1 MNFFFGA
8 VGGIWIPLA
17 LVWCSQAS
25 EALSQKSRFL
35 AQDQLVG
42 LRKKNFIYNLLKIES
57 FLLKTF
63 FCRIPPSI
71 TLFYARRHENR
82 QFGHF
87 SIFIT

>member
-1 MNFFFGA
+1 MKFFFGA

-42 LRKKNFIYNLLKIES
+42 LLKI
-57 FLLKTF
+57 
-63 FCRIPPSI
+63 
-71 TLFYARRHENR
+71 FYQPRSGMVMQNCGSKKRR
-82 QFGHF
+82 
-87 SIFIT
+87 

>member
-1 MNFFFGA
+1 MKFFFGA

-42 LRKKNFIYNLLKIES
+42 LRKKFFIYN
-57 FLLKTF
+57 
-63 FCRIPPSI
+63 
-71 TLFYARRHENR
+71 
-82 QFGHF
+82 
-87 SIFIT
+87 